1 MNELLKHL
9 GVILIVIASAVLI
22 LSHFLGWNNI
32 NAVQFGSLGV
42 MVLGL
47 VLYVWLNKK
56 YQ

>member
-9 GVILIVIASAVLI
+9 GVILIVIASVVLI